1 MYTSQPE
8 TATVTSSYAESTKY
22 VADIL
27 SSMANGGVETP
38 TSLSFTGTITKRVM
52 RDEREFAPAEAY
64 SVVICRV
71 EESREATPSPVS
83 CPRCPS
89 LAQRWRRHRA

>member
-38 TSLSFTGTITKRVM
+38 TSRVCNWSRAKNLDLTCDEPLNQQRAQHTLVAPNSNTVVDKFQLSVSSGPIT
-52 RDEREFAPAEAY
+52 
-64 SVVICRV
+64 VV
-71 EESREATPSPVS
+71 
-83 CPRCPS
+83 
-89 LAQRWRRHRA
+89 

>member
-8 TATVTSSYAESTKY
+8 AATVTSSYAESTKY

-38 TSLSFTGTITKRVM
+38 TSFKCRKQISKPQLQGRQALNIFRLEVKVQVLGTGPQHQLMSVTCERFRIFLSNLFMIK
-52 RDEREFAPAEAY
+52 
-64 SVVICRV
+64 S
-71 EESREATPSPVS
+71 
-83 CPRCPS
+83 
-89 LAQRWRRHRA
+89 